1 MVRASSSATPSAVI
15 VTLAQFGIQA
25 GRWPGR
31 TGVWVAGEKIASI
44 GIAVRRWV
52 SYHGFALNV
61 APDLGSFDLIHP
73 CGLRGIR
80 MTSLAVR
87 LGSSAPS
94 LAEARRTAAEE
105 TARRLGYAGVA
116 WVGEAEPW
124 RWVPELPGGREAL
137 RESSWDRGRSNDS
150 ADTVQIAL
158 AGGGVMNPA
167 GRDRVAEVKEL

>member
-1 MVRASSSATPSAVI
+1 MRYRFIVFFFFFSS
-15 VTLAQFGIQA
+15 
-25 GRWPGR
+25 
-31 TGVWVAGEKIASI
+31 
-44 GIAVRRWV
+44 RRRHTR
-52 SYHGFALNV
+52 SYGDWSSDV
-61 APDLGSFDLIHP
+61 CSSDL
-73 CGLRGIR
+73 
-80 MTSLAVR
+80 
-87 LGSSAPS
+87 
-94 LAEARRTAAEE
+94 EE

-167 GRDRVAEVKEL
+167 GRDRVAEVKEP